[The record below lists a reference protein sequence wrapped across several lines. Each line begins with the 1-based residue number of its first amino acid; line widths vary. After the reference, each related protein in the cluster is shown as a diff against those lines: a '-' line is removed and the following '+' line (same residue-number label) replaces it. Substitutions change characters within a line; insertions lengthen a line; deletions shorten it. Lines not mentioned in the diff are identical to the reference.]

1 MTANH
6 TRKTI
11 FLQTVPIF
19 LGLFVMSAL
28 VAGTLKYYFVSR
40 HQQLNS
46 TKTFVHQQKQVHNLL
61 QLMQQRLMIAHDVAR
76 WKWNK
81 KLPIEDRQREQEL
94 ITKVRQQ
101 ARVYN
106 IQTDTV
112 TAFFQG
118 QIEAGKQIQKADFQ
132 TWQKQGI
139 KFFTNIPDLKKNIRP
154 SLDKLNEEFF
164 PVLAEVIPSL
174 GCSSVRESIQSRAP
188 IILKGDG
195 IDRKVQRT
203 ALAPL
208 LEIKEGSC
216 PKTSP

>member
-1 MTANH
+1 
-6 TRKTI
+6 
-11 FLQTVPIF
+11 
-19 LGLFVMSAL
+19 MSAL
-28 VAGTLKYYFVSR
+28 VTATLKYYFVSR
-40 HQQLNS
+40 HQQFHFTN
-46 TKTFVHQQKQVHNLL
+46 TFAHQQKQVNNLL
-61 QLMQQRLMIAHDVAR
+61 QLMQQRLIIAHDVAR

-94 ITKVRQQ
+94 IAKVRQQ
-101 ARVYN
+101 AIVYN
-106 IQTDTV
+106 IHPDTV

-132 TWQKQGI
+132 AWQRQGI
-139 KFFTNIPDLKKNIRP
+139 KFFTNTPDLKKNIRP

-188 IILKGDG
+188 IVLKGNG
-195 IDRKVQRT
+195 IEQNVQRT

-208 LEIKEGSC
+208 LEIKGASC
-216 PKTSP
+216 PEASP